1 MDTGCREC
9 RAGLDHCHGTFIRHS
24 LRRAE
29 CTEQDCESP
38 ELIPHAFTIDCD
50 SVGCGC
56 AEPVAL
62 AV

>member
-1 MDTGCREC
+1 M
-9 RAGLDHCHGTFIRHS
+9 DHCHGTFIRHS